1 MPEAGAGAGSGD
13 VWSPLDLSAARPI
26 EAPLRDLARY
36 IDPRHILQQ
45 GLQITESS
53 ALRRAAASTEE
64 GNRSVAERLVSVL
77 AERGL
82 AYDRQPWSLRGTQRI
97 RHPKQLDSEAATCVD
112 LSVMFASACLAH
124 DLAPVLAVSVGLSGG
139 HVWVV
144 VDLYRDLRIES
155 PEPPMPQPRRWSSS
169 QMRDDEGAGRYLS
182 IDVSELAVGYAKGPS
197 LSSGERQARAY
208 TSGRALLGGEVTG
221 DVFTIDVA
229 VQLERGAPSY
239 LEPESDDLPLIVRRL
254 PPGPRFRAFGERASQ
269 LRELI
274 EAQGAA
280 LVTGPSGVG
289 KSLLALKAAEAADG
303 GFGWFL
309 SASSV
314 NELVLN
320 LAMTEALHVGDLFDP
335 QSGDPNQL
343 KAQAQ
348 MTLRR
353 LANSRMPWVVVID
366 NADTDPTEIVRWLP
380 QPDPKHGQKLIVTT
394 TDVDRV
400 SGDALGWSASGLFG
414 ITIALTPLSE
424 ELDYLPEALKVRGRP
439 LLSEAWEALVH
450 SSGDSLDQLGA
461 DAASLPQEFD
471 GADVLWALT
480 SRRLRE
486 PALRIAEMMAWAPPD
501 AIKITMLAAASE
513 ASVPEAPGR
522 DVADAVE
529 GVYGSGLAQPWWPG
543 TARMHRSIG
552 RAIRSAQQRSEP
564 VDALR
569 VASAVVA
576 AGLADPESLTTLAAL
591 LRTGDW
597 TATQVV
603 QRERSHLLHEIG
615 RLIEPV
621 QGVKPALELLTAA
634 EELRREP
641 DPDRQADLAHA
652 EARQQFQHRD
662 GDLDLALHKVE
673 ESLMYRRRAL
683 QEEAHRTERK
693 RLELEVLRSRA
704 LRGLINVARAREV
717 VGPDAVAQHHPDE
730 ATIAAAT
737 DLAQQGAAEVDD
749 ALELRRAL
757 LQPDIPP
764 GGVHPD
770 LLRGEFNQAHVAVSL
785 AQHIN
790 RRVDDCRVLLERAYE
805 HYDHVLEGRLKLR
818 SQPLAQ
824 LAASHY
830 GFALVEYLRA
840 VLLHLPAE
848 TSLRHLRSAAAH
860 LGTALAMREDIEPV
874 DDSEVAKT
882 VRLEALIALGRFA
895 QVRRRQLR
903 AERYEEELHELRR
916 QAIREL
922 ELPW

>member
-1 MPEAGAGAGSGD
+1 MAGSSE
-13 VWSPLDLSAARPI
+13 VWPPLDLSAARPI
-26 EAPLRDLARY
+26 EAALRALARY
-36 IDPRHILQQ
+36 VDPRHILQQ
-45 GLQITESS
+45 GLQITEAS
-53 ALRRAAASTEE
+53 ALRRAAGSTEE
-64 GNRSVAERLVSVL
+64 GNRAVAERLVSVL

-112 LSVMFASACLAH
+112 LSVLFASACLAH
-124 DLAPVLAVSVGLSGG
+124 DLAPVLAVSLDLSGG

-144 VDLYRDLRIES
+144 VDLFRDLRVES
-155 PEPPMPQPRRWSSS
+155 PEPPMPQPRRWTSS
-169 QMRDDEGAGRYLS
+169 QIQDYEDAGRYFS
-182 IDVSELAVGYAKGPS
+182 VDVSELAVGYAKGPM
-197 LSSGERQARAY
+197 LSSGERRARAY
-208 TSGRALLGGEVTG
+208 AAGRALLGGEATG
-221 DVFTIDVA
+221 EVFTVDVA
-229 VQLERGAPSY
+229 VQLEQGPPAY
-239 LEPESDDLPLIVRRL
+239 LEPASDDLPLIVRRL
-254 PPGPRFRAFGERASQ
+254 PPAPRLRAFGERASQ
-269 LRELI
+269 LRELMD
-274 EAQGAA
+274 AQGAA
-280 LVTGPSGVG
+280 LVTGPSGLG

-380 QPDPKHGQKLIVTT
+380 QPDPELGQKLIVTT
-394 TDVDRV
+394 TDVDRA
-400 SGDALGWSASGLFG
+400 SGDGLGWSASGLFDV
-414 ITIALTPLSE
+414 TIALTPLGD

-439 LLSEAWEALVH
+439 LLSEAWEALEH

-461 DAASLPQEFD
+461 EAATLPPEFD
-471 GADVLWALT
+471 GADVLWSLA
-480 SRRLRE
+480 SRRLRK
-486 PALRIAEMMAWAPPD
+486 PALRAAEMMAWAPPD
-501 AIKITMLAAASE
+501 AINITMLAAASE
-513 ASVPEAPGR
+513 ASTPEAPGL
-522 DVADAVE
+522 DAVGAME
-529 GVYGSGLAQPWWPG
+529 GIYGSGLAQPWWPG

-552 RAIRSAQQRSEP
+552 RAIRLAQQRSRP
-564 VDALR
+564 ADALR
-569 VASAVVA
+569 IASAVVA

-591 LRTGDW
+591 LRTDDW
-597 TATQVV
+597 TAIPVV
-603 QRERSHLLHEIG
+603 QRERSNLLHEIG

-634 EELRREP
+634 DELRPEP

-652 EARQQFQHRD
+652 EARQQFQHRE
-662 GDLDLALHKVE
+662 GDLDLALQKVE
-673 ESLMYRRRAL
+673 ESLMYRRQAL
-683 QEEAHRTERK
+683 QEEPHPAEGSRLD
-693 RLELEVLRSRA
+693 LELLRSRA

-749 ALELRRAL
+749 ALELRRVL

-790 RRVDDCRVLLERAYE
+790 RTVDERRGLLERAYE

-818 SQPLAQ
+818 SHPLAQ

-840 VLLHLPAE
+840 VLLPLPAE

-860 LGTALAMREDIEPV
+860 LRTALAMREDIEPV

-882 VRLEALIALGRFA
+882 VRLEMLIALGRYA
-895 QVRRRQLR
+895 QVQRRQLR

-916 QAIREL
+916 QATREL
-922 ELPW
+922 QLPW